1 MVIEIMNSK
10 FTEDDIEVVTNSN
23 KSDMECR
30 IEDTRVV
37 VDRMRGLK
45 NRNNDLQKRLWEKE
59 QENKR
64 LIGQI
69 KELHTGFSFVER
81 NLVDKEKKIES
92 LLREIADLHV
102 LLVTR

>member
-1 MVIEIMNSK
+1 MNSK
-10 FTEDDIEVVTNSN
+10 FTEDDIEVVTNLN

-30 IEDTRVV
+30 IEDIGAV